1 VIDTELPTAPSTS
14 PVGRGFAACLASVLE
29 VPVADLPL
37 PAGGLPQALGAW
49 RSWLAGRGFGLVPI
63 VDPTGFQWAG
73 WWLAVVQTSDT
84 ELATVAFGTP
94 PGIVL
99 SPQDPALL
107 GRATAELPI
116 TVAYAVA
123 SLDPVLRPA
132 TVAPDLHGTVEALA
146 IARAAEAPM
155 QVLEIAFARAGRGL
169 DGDRYA
175 DGAGTFSSR
184 GDRRPGYDLTL
195 IAAEVLDAPAA
206 AGHAVDFA
214 ATRRNVLTRGIDVNA
229 LVGRRFLIGDV
240 LCEGLRL
247 CEPCVHLDRLSG
259 PGLLR
264 PLIHKGGLRAD
275 ILTDGEVR
283 PGTPIQLA

>member
-1 VIDTELPTAPSTS
+1 MIDTELPTAPSTS
-14 PVGRGFAACLASVLE
+14 PVARGFAACLASVLE

-155 QVLEIAFARAGRGL
+155 QVLEVAFARAGRGL

-195 IAAEVLDAPAA
+195 IAAEVLDEPAA

-247 CEPCVHLDRLSG
+247 CEPCVHLDRLNG
-259 PGLLR
+259 PSLLR